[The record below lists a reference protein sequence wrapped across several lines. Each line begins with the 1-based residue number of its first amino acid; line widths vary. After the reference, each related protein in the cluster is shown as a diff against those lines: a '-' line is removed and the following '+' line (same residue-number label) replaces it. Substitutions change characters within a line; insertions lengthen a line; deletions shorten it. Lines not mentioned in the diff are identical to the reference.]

1 VLQLIVLNVK
11 FYVLLQAAKERQE
24 VSIDASR
31 IPNDYKKL

>member
-1 VLQLIVLNVK
+1 MLNSM
-11 FYVLLQAAKERQE
+11 FLLQAAKERQE